1 MKQLGPVIESILRR
15 NNLWSGYQRY
25 LIIEK
30 WPDLV
35 GLELSEVTKA
45 VKITNGLLQVLV
57 KDSVWSYH
65 LSLLKPQLIKKLND
79 HVGCKVV
86 NDIVFY
92 IGDFEKKE

>member
-1 MKQLGPVIESILRR
+1 MKPLGPVIESILRR

-30 WPDLV
+30 WSEIA
-35 GLELSEVTKA
+35 GAELSEVTKA
-45 VKITNGLLQVLV
+45 VKISNGLLQVLV

-65 LSLLKPQLIKKLND
+65 LSLLKPQLIKKIND
-79 HVGCKVV
+79 YLGSKVIK
-86 NDIVFY
+86 DINFY